1 MEKQLHFTLFIQLE
15 PLPIEPKVG
24 DYLWSQRHAIR
35 AVEPTG
41 CPTGKEDGFPPSSFP
56 IYFEYHP
63 QVEPTE
69 EVAEGK
75 AAEVFSIEV
84 KESKPV
90 ARKKV
95 GSIELIFL

>member
-1 MEKQLHFTLFIQLE
+1 LQIYGKFLDLQNSFC
-15 PLPIEPKVG
+15 
-24 DYLWSQRHAIR
+24 RRR
-35 AVEPTG
+35 AHR
-41 CPTGKEDGFPPSSFP
+41 FN
-56 IYFEYHP
+56 FEYHP

-69 EVAEGK
+69 EVPEGK

>member
-1 MEKQLHFTLFIQLE
+1 MPYGQ
-15 PLPIEPKVG
+15 
-24 DYLWSQRHAIR
+24 WSQRDAPR
-35 AVEPTG
+35 VR
-41 CPTGKEDGFPPSSFP
+41 KMFFPYRLSPS
-56 IYFEYHP
+56 IFECHP

-69 EVAEGK
+69 EGPEGK

-95 GSIELIFL
+95 GIIGRKKG